1 MDGTLLPLGIAPSC
15 SDAADYSGRKFP
27 YSLTV
32 CVINDDKRK
41 IRAYLSG
48 FPGST
53 HDNRVWRNMI
63 QNQKAGDFFSPL
75 QYVLCD
81 TAFEPSDIAI
91 AAYKCQAGF
100 VQDRDE
106 QMFNTCMSSPRVITE
121 HTMGIW
127 KGRFPWLRN
136 IRMLITDEKESLER
150 ILKYIDATIVLHN
163 MLIDF
168 GGEDENDAPWDVD
181 NKELSDLDDATRIPE
196 RNFLDFPVPVGS
208 LPGTRGE
215 QLKNMVWEKFTKKY
229 NFQPRQRDSSCN
241 SEGSESL

>member
-15 SDAADYSGRKFP
+15 CDAVDYSGRKFP

-48 FPGST
+48 FPGFT

-63 QNQKAGDFFSPL
+63 QNQKAQDFFSPL

-121 HTMGIW
+121 HTMGLW

-136 IRMLITDEKESLER
+136 IRMLNTDETESLER
-150 ILKYIDATIVLHN
+150 ILKYTDATVVLHN
-163 MLIDF
+163 ILIDF
-168 GGEDENDAPWDVD
+168 GGEDEVDGPWDIDDEV
-181 NKELSDLDDATRIPE
+181 LSDLDDATRIPE
-196 RNFLDFPVPVGS
+196 RNILEFPVPVGS
-208 LPGTRGE
+208 LPGTRRE
-215 QLKNMVWEKFTKKY
+215 QLKDLVWEKFNKQY
-229 NFQPRQRDSSCN
+229 NFQPRQNDSSCN
-241 SEGSESL
+241 SEDSE

>member
-1 MDGTLLPLGIAPSC
+1 
-15 SDAADYSGRKFP
+15 
-27 YSLTV
+27 
-32 CVINDDKRK
+32 
-41 IRAYLSG
+41 
-48 FPGST
+48 
-53 HDNRVWRNMI
+53 MI
-63 QNQKAGDFFSPL
+63 FSPL

-81 TAFEPSDIAI
+81 TAFEPSDIAV

-136 IRMLITDEKESLER
+136 MRMLITDETESFER
-150 ILKYIDATIVLHN
+150 ILKYIDATVVLHN

-168 GGEDENDAPWDVD
+168 GGEDEIDAPWDVD
-181 NKELSDLDDATRIPE
+181 DEDLSDLDDATRIPE
-196 RNFLDFPVPVGS
+196 RNILDFPVPVGS
-208 LPGTRGE
+208 LPGTRRE
-215 QLKNMVWEKFTKKY
+215 QLKNLVQEKFMKKY

-241 SEGSESL
+241 SEYSESL